1 MSTKSKPKYNIFQTV
16 WWMIKSAWRDS
27 RIVLFLCITTVALA
41 MGLKL
46 TQLFITPMV
55 LARVEQA
62 APLSELLMTIIGF
75 TLALL
80 LLQGLSSYVQSNTQW
95 GRINLRSVLI
105 AKINYKTQT
114 TSYPNVLNP
123 QTQKLKEKAVGAC
136 RSNSAATEHIWN
148 TLCTLS
154 TNLVGFVIYL
164 FMLSNISHVM
174 ILVII
179 ATSVIG
185 YLTSLRVNE
194 WNHAHREEEGQYR
207 KQIGYI
213 GEKAEAVAL
222 AKDIRIFG
230 LSDWLMDVQNSVLNL
245 YLGFLTRRERMKLLT
260 SITNVVMNFLRNSA
274 AYYYLI
280 SLALQGELLPSE
292 FLLYFNAVGTFT
304 SWITG
309 ILKECTNLHKDCLD
323 ISTMREY
330 LEQEEPFRFEGG
342 IPIPKASAYELR
354 LDNVS
359 FRYPEADKDTI
370 HNMNLTIHPGEK
382 LAIVGLN
389 GAGKTTLVKL
399 LCGLFDP
406 TEGRV
411 LLNGQDIREF
421 NRRDYY
427 GLFSAV
433 FQDFS
438 ILDITISETVTQS
451 ADHIDTVRVTDSLAK
466 AGLTEAVAALP
477 KGTETHIGR
486 EVYEDGVLLSGGQ
499 MQRLMLARALYKN
512 GPLLFLD
519 EPTAALDPIAEH
531 DIYQKYNEMTTGKTS
546 LFISHRLASTRFCDR
561 ILFLAHG
568 AITEEGTH
576 EELLA
581 KNGAYAELFD
591 IQSRYYQEGRD
602 F

>member
-1 MSTKSKPKYNIFQTV
+1 MKSKPKYNIFQNV
-16 WWMIKSAWRDS
+16 WWIISTAWKES
-27 RIVLFLCITTVALA
+27 RIILFLCIATVVLA
-41 MGLKL
+41 IGLKL
-46 TQLFITPMV
+46 TQLFIAPQI
-55 LARVEQA
+55 LSKVEQA
-62 APLSELLMTIIGF
+62 APLSELFSTILGF
-75 TLALL
+75 TLSLII
-80 LLQGLSSYVQSNTQW
+80 LQGLSNYVRQNTQW

-114 TSYPNVLNP
+114 TSYPHVLNP
-123 QTQKLKEKAVGAC
+123 QTQKLKEKAVSAC
-136 RSNSAATEHIWN
+136 KNNSAATEHIWN
-148 TLCTLS
+148 TLSTLF
-154 TNLVGFVIYL
+154 TNLIGFVIYL
-164 FMLSNISHVM
+164 IMLSNISHIM

-179 ATSVIG
+179 VTSVVS

-194 WNHAHREEEGQYR
+194 WNHAHKEEEGQYR

-213 GEKAEAVAL
+213 EQKAEAVTL

-245 YLGFLTRRERMKLLT
+245 YLCFLTRREQVKLLT
-260 SITNVVMNFLRNSA
+260 SITDVVMNFLRNGA

-280 SLALQGELLPSE
+280 SLALAGELAASE

-323 ISTMREY
+323 ISAMREY
-330 LEQEEPFRFEGG
+330 LDYEEPFRFEGG
-342 IPIPKASAYELR
+342 IPIPQATQYELR
-354 LDNVS
+354 LENVS
-359 FRYPEADKDTI
+359 FRYPEAEKDTI

-382 LAIVGLN
+382 LAVVGLN

-406 TEGRV
+406 TEGRI
-411 LLNGQDIREF
+411 LLNGQDIRDF

-438 ILDITISETVTQS
+438 VLDITIKETVSQTVS
-451 ADHIDTVRVTDSLAK
+451 DIDIARVTDCLAK
-466 AGLTEAVAALP
+466 AGLSEMIATLP
-477 KGTETHIGR
+477 KGIETHIGR
-486 EVYEDGVLLSGGQ
+486 EVYEDGILLSGGQ

-519 EPTAALDPIAEH
+519 EPTAALDPIAEN

-581 KNGAYAELFD
+581 KNGAYAELYD
-591 IQSRYYQEGRD
+591 VQSRYYQEGRE